1 MEVKVMLFFL
11 LTVLILLY
19 LMLMYSLSVV
29 KDKMAEIERLERER
43 ERLVQRLEQRN
54 ITRWVK

>member
-1 MEVKVMLFFL
+1 MEVKVVLFFL